1 MYLNYDCSHP
11 INFHFGAVL
20 GEVEED
26 EVTKEKRTSL
36 PPSSANNYHHHHPLR
51 CLLAYYIVDSRIN
64 IQLTIGEICSHLHYK
79 FSLTAAV
86 VVGTRCCGGWLL
98 SPLSHR
104 FSEAGWA

>member
-11 INFHFGAVL
+11 INFHFGK
-20 GEVEED
+20 VEED
-26 EVTKEKRTSL
+26 EETKEKRTSL

-79 FSLTAAV
+79 FSLTAAA

-98 SPLSHR
+98 SPQPSIQ
-104 FSEAGWA
+104 